1 MVEKAEVV
9 EGAVPLEQPAPDP
22 LPPGS
27 GPSWSWWHCQ
37 LHEAQ
42 LPGSSAPRH
51 STVSLSTPPSH
62 TPLFFALTPLFVLL
76 FDHAT
81 SREPDNRRRDL
92 GGAAQPAA
100 VVSSG
105 DVSSGEEE
113 EAIAAAAVGPDPAAV
128 TVPLLLLQ

>member
-27 GPSWSWWHCQ
+27 TPEPGPEQCQ

-51 STVSLSTPPSH
+51 PTVSLSTPPSH
-62 TPLFFALTPLFVLL
+62 TPLFFALTLLFVLL

-81 SREPDNRRRDL
+81 SQEPDNRRRD

-100 VVSSG
+100 VSG
-105 DVSSGEEE
+105 GAVSSGEEE
-113 EAIAAAAVGPDPAAV
+113 EAIAAAVGPDPEAV
-128 TVPLLLLQ
+128 AVPLLLLQ